1 MTPTRSATN
10 APTATALHELARQFD
25 HQGYALK
32 RSSHG
37 GGALLATRDGDVRHL
52 DGVAEAKRFLQ
63 DIGEADHE

>member
-37 GGALLATRDGDVRHL
+37 GALLATRDVDVRHL
-52 DGVAEAKRFLQ
+52 DGIAEAKRFLQ
-63 DIGEADHE
+63 NIGETDRD

>member
-1 MTPTRSATN
+1 MADNNTLADRPTSA
-10 APTATALHELARQFD
+10 ALHELARQFD
-25 HQGYALK
+25 HQGYVLM

-63 DIGEADHE
+63 DIGETDHD

>member
-1 MTPTRSATN
+1 MTPTRNTTD
-10 APTATALHELARQFD
+10 APKPMALHELASQFD

-32 RSSHG
+32 RSSH

-63 DIGEADHE
+63 DIGETDHE